1 MKARLHHVCV
11 ARVGSGCSAE
21 EIEIEFEVPFLP
33 VPGMMIAPN
42 ARADFMKI
50 DDVFW
55 RADKPDGID
64 LFVVDNGEKLR
75 PFSYWRKQGWRYGE

>member
-1 MKARLHHVCV
+1 MK
-11 ARVGSGCSAE
+11 S
-21 EIEIEFEVPFLP
+21 
-33 VPGMMIAPN
+33 
-42 ARADFMKI
+42 